1 MEEKKVDVDIA
12 YLPPEIIRNILKRLP
27 VKSLVRFHCVSKEWR
42 NLFKTQSFIGDH
54 LEHSNHQNPGLLFQC
69 FDGSDLLNLYC
80 LDSEM
85 QVWEFPKPPL
95 HDYRKPDK
103 IVGSCNGLLC
113 VQINDP
119 HVAPHPLLVWN
130 PSIREVRLVPA
141 INFHQ
146 DYEDY
151 NIGFGFSSI
160 INDYKIVIACN
171 SQCYTE
177 ISAVQVY
184 SLIAGSWKEVK
195 FCLNCTE
202 CLSDDSVTLN
212 GVMFWLGSK
221 RVGKDTDDDEVQI
234 VSFDLANEVFTS
246 IAIPKLHLWT
256 TLTVYEEKLAIVS
269 CMTKSELSVVDL
281 WVMEEGVH
289 ASGEIWSW
297 TKRYTSN
304 PYPCWLYPQTIW
316 RNEIVCTADIENKP
330 TAVLVNPTTK
340 RIKKHVIS
348 KCDCGPD
355 ILNYSES
362 LVPVGGMKS
371 LQVFCMASTHP

>member
-1 MEEKKVDVDIA
+1 MREKRVNSDIPF
-12 YLPPEIIRNILKRLP
+12 LPQEIIRNVLKRLP
-27 VKSLVRFHCVSKEWR
+27 AKTLIRFQCVCREWR
-42 NLFKTQSFIGDH
+42 NLFRTKSFIADH
-54 LEHSNHQNPGLLFQC
+54 LGHSNNQNPGLLFQF
-69 FDGSDLLNLYC
+69 FDGGDPLNLYC

-95 HDYRKPDK
+95 HDYLKPDK

-119 HVAPHPLLVWN
+119 HVSPHPLLVWN

-151 NIGFGFSSI
+151 NIGFGFSPI

-184 SLIAGSWKEVK
+184 SLISGSWRELQ
-195 FCLNCTE
+195 FSLNCTE
-202 CLSDDSVTLN
+202 CLSDESVTVN
-212 GVMFWLGSK
+212 GIMFWLGSK

-246 IAIPKLHLWT
+246 IATPKLHLWT

-269 CMTKSELSVVDL
+269 CMTNSELSVVDL

-330 TAVLVNPTTK
+330 TAVLFNPTTK
-340 RIKKHVIS
+340 RIKKHVIM

-355 ILNYSES
+355 ILNYAES

-371 LQVFCMASTHP
+371 LQIFCMASTHS